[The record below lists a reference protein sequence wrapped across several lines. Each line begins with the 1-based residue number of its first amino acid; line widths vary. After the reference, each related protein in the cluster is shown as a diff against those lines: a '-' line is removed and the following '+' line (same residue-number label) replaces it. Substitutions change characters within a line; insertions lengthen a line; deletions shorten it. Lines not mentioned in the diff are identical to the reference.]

1 MSTDPRLVVLQ
12 VLPRLQTGG
21 VERGT
26 VEMVQAIVAAGGR
39 ALVAS
44 AGGRMVDEVVAAGGV
59 HVDLPLAGKAPWRIA
74 ANARRLARLARREGV
89 RLIHARSRAP
99 AWAAWLG
106 WRSLA
111 AGGADVHFVTTWHG
125 VHGEEWPAKR
135 VWNSVLAKG
144 ERVIAIS
151 HFVARQIVSRHGVG
165 PARLRVIPRGVDVV
179 AFDPAAVAPARVEAL
194 RLAWHLAPGRRVV
207 MLPGRLSAWKGHAT
221 LIEALALLGDEDVV
235 AVFAGETRGGALDGH
250 APLVARLAQQAAAA
264 GLSERIVMA
273 GHCADMPAAL
283 LLTDVVVSASL
294 RPEPFGRVV
303 VEAQAMGCP
312 VVATDHGGAAET
324 IRAGVTG
331 WLVPPGDAP
340 ALAEALG
347 EALDLAPL
355 ERVALAERCRA
366 AVLAQ
371 FTTAAMQQATLA
383 VYREVLS

>member
-1 MSTDPRLVVLQ
+1 MVADPSLVVLQ

-26 VEMVQAIVAAGGR
+26 VEMVRAIVGAGGR

-59 HVDLPLAGKAPWRIA
+59 HVVLPLAGKTPWRIA
-74 ANARRLARLARREGV
+74 ANARLLAALVRREGV

-99 AWAAWLG
+99 AWAAWHG

-111 AGGADVHFVTTWHG
+111 AGGGVRFVTTWHG
-125 VHGEEWPAKR
+125 VHGEEWPGKR

-151 HFVARQIVSRHGVG
+151 HFVARQVASRHGVG
-165 PARLRVIPRGVDVV
+165 PERLRVIPRGVDVA
-179 AFDPAAVAPARVEAL
+179 AFDPGAVAAERVEAL
-194 RLAWHLAPGRRVV
+194 RRGWRLAPGWRVV
-207 MLPGRLSAWKGHAT
+207 MLPGRLSAWKGHAV
-221 LIEALALLGDEDVV
+221 LIEALALLGDADVI
-235 AVFAGETRGGALDGH
+235 AVFVGELDGH
-250 APLVARLAQQAAAA
+250 GPLVARLAAQAAAA
-264 GLSERIVMA
+264 GLAERIVMA

-283 LLTDVVVSASL
+283 LLADVVVSASI

-355 ERVALAERCRA
+355 ERVALAERCRS

-371 FTTAAMQQATLA
+371 FTTAAMQQATLD

>member
-1 MSTDPRLVVLQ
+1 MPSDPDLVVLQ

-26 VEMVQAIVAAGGR
+26 VEMVRAIVAAGGR

-44 AGGRMVDEVVAAGGV
+44 AGGRMVEEVVAAGGV
-59 HVDLPLAGKAPWRIA
+59 HVVLPLAGKTPWRIA
-74 ANARRLARLARREGV
+74 ANARRLALLARREGV

-111 AGGADVHFVTTWHG
+111 AAGAEVHFVTTWHG
-125 VHGEEWPAKR
+125 VHGEEWPGKR
-135 VWNSVLAKG
+135 IWNSVLCKG

-151 HFVARQIVSRHGVG
+151 HFVARQVASRHGVG
-165 PARLRVIPRGVDVV
+165 PARLRVIPRGVDVEV
-179 AFDPAAVAPARVEAL
+179 FDPAAVASARVEAL
-194 RLAWHLAPGRRVV
+194 RRSWHLAPDRRVL

-235 AVFAGETRGGALDGH
+235 AVFVGELDGH
-250 APLVARLAQQAAAA
+250 DPLVARLAQQAAAA
-264 GLSERIVMA
+264 GLAARIVMA

-283 LLTDVVVSASL
+283 LLADVVVSASL

-324 IRAGVTG
+324 IRAGITG

-355 ERVALAERCRA
+355 ERVALAERCRS

-371 FTTAAMQQATLA
+371 FTTAAMQQATLD